1 MVKVLNK
8 ISAIATNTTIGQL
21 FQLFNNGKLIS
32 ISEFLQRELLKDAW
46 YAKDYQ
52 NCKEYIASCW
62 KTTNIFDSFSVVLL
76 SKLMQVVNE
85 KLQSETDD
93 EKLEEYN
100 KLYSELEQY
109 ESTGVIY
116 VSMDGQSRLM
126 LAIYS
131 YMNDLFKLNKCDKFV
146 NLEIDGKQS
155 NCLQKQYFTKLP
167 KEVQNYFENIKVVL
181 NIVEDFSEM
190 DDVVEALVNKQ
201 KGFDWSWFQIIKQS
215 KRYSLFTIRMIKA
228 VDPKFKQKYKSS
240 LKCLS
245 KDLQYDVDGHQLF
258 LVYMA
263 YMYQYGTWPTK
274 ENVKSLFCDDVKIND
289 TSYRMVQKYAM
300 EYFNV
305 LGKTK
310 STLSPLI
317 NYILLRQLID
327 NVKNGS
333 KFAKEINIGQLFIIK
348 KMNEFINAFIKL
360 HHKLAN
366 KKVKHEASFV
376 EVKKGEWV
384 YSKEGYGASCGK
396 QDDENIFRRMKLFI
410 EYFDTNPLYKSKVIQ
425 KVENT
430 TMPSLM
436 DVAVYND
443 FKDLNGKDIQIAE
456 LPKLDRSHIESK
468 DNTGSNELKNLVLE
482 DYSSNR
488 SRAEEN
494 I

>member
-1 MVKVLNK
+1 MVRVLNK
-8 ISAIATNTTIGQL
+8 ISASAKGVTIGYL
-21 FQLFNNGKLIS
+21 FDLFDNGKLIS

-93 EKLEEYN
+93 EKLQEYN
-100 KLYSELEQY
+100 KLYSELTEY
-109 ESTGVIY
+109 HSAGVTY

-131 YMNDLFKLNKCDKFV
+131 YMTDAFKLNKCDKFV
-146 NLEIDGKQS
+146 NLEVDGKQS
-155 NCLQKQYFTKLP
+155 NYLQKLHFSKLP
-167 KEVQNYFENIKVVL
+167 KEVQTYFEKINVVL
-181 NIVEDFSEM
+181 NVVEDFSEM
-190 DDVVEALVNKQ
+190 DDMVEALVNKQ
-201 KGFDWSWFQIIKQS
+201 KGFDWSWFQIVKQS
-215 KRYSLFTIRMIKA
+215 KRYSLFTIRMIRA
-228 VDPKFKQKYKSS
+228 VDPKFKEKYKYC
-240 LKCLS
+240 LKSLS

-258 LVYMA
+258 MVYMA
-263 YMYQYGTWPTK
+263 YMYQYGSWPTK
-274 ENVKSLFCDDVKIND
+274 ENVKSLFTDSVRIND
-289 TSYRMVQKYAM
+289 SSYVAVQKYAM
-300 EYFNV
+300 EYFTA

-317 NYILLRQLID
+317 NYILIRQLID

-333 KFAKEINIGQLFIIK
+333 KFLKEVNIGRLFVIK
-348 KMNEFINAFIKL
+348 KLNDFINNFIKVHL
-360 HHKLAN
+360 KLSN

-376 EVKKGEWV
+376 QVKKGEWV
-384 YSKEGYGASCGK
+384 LNKEGYGASCGK
-396 QDDENIFRRMKLFI
+396 QDDENIFRRMKIFI
-410 EYFDTNPLYKSKVIQ
+410 EYFDIFTLNKNKIIQ
-425 KVENT
+425 HVENT
-430 TMPSLM
+430 TMPSLI

-443 FKDLNGKDIQIAE
+443 FKDLNGNEVLISE
-456 LPKLDRSHIESK
+456 LPTMDRSHDEAK
-468 DNTGSNELKNLVLE
+468 VNTGSNELKNLVLE

-488 SRAEEN
+488 SRGGKN

>member
-1 MVKVLNK
+1 MVNVLNK
-8 ISAIATNTTIGQL
+8 IRAAAKQVTIGYL
-21 FQLFNNGKLIS
+21 FDLFDTGKLIS

-46 YAKDYQ
+46 YAKDYH
-52 NCKEYIASCW
+52 NCKEYIASCF

-76 SKLMQVVNE
+76 SKLMEVVNE

-93 EKLEEYN
+93 EKLEEYS
-100 KLYSELEQY
+100 KLYVELEQY
-109 ESTGVIY
+109 QDAGVIY

-126 LAIYS
+126 LAIFS
-131 YMNDLFKLNKCDKFV
+131 YMTDKFKLNKCDKFI
-146 NLEIDGKQS
+146 NLEVDGKQS
-155 NCLQKQYFTKLP
+155 NCLQKSYFSKLP
-167 KEVQNYFENIKVVL
+167 KEVQTYFENINVVL
-181 NIVEDFSEM
+181 NIVEDFLEM

-228 VDPKFKQKYKSS
+228 VNPKFKAKYKSC
-240 LKCLS
+240 LKSLS

-263 YMYQYGTWPTK
+263 YMYQNGTWPTK
-274 ENVKSLFCDDVKIND
+274 ENVKSLFTDVVRLND
-289 TSYRMVQKYAM
+289 SSYVAVQKYAM
-300 EYFNV
+300 EYFTE

-333 KFAKEINIGQLFIIK
+333 KFIKEVNIGEIFIVK
-348 KMNEFINAFIKL
+348 KINDFINNFIKL
-360 HHKLAN
+360 HHKLSN

-376 EVKKGEWV
+376 EIKKGEWV
-384 YSKEGYGASCGK
+384 LSKEGYAASCGK
-396 QDDENIFRRMKLFI
+396 QDDENIFRRMKSFI
-410 EYFDTNPLYKSKVIQ
+410 EYFDIKPLYKNKVIE

-430 TMPSLM
+430 TMPSLI

-443 FKDLNGKDIQIAE
+443 FKDLNGNDVKISE
-456 LPKLDRSHIESK
+456 LPTMDRSHLESK

-488 SRAEEN
+488 SRGEQN